1 MAEKSIEASIFAIR
15 TTAGQEKN
23 AAELIEAKVKTQ
35 NIAVLSILVPET
47 LRGYIFLEARD
58 PYTAEEAIAGIKHAK
73 SKLTGKVQFAEIE
86 KYLESKPVIDEL
98 GIGDIVEITG
108 GPFKSMKAQVTKINK
123 VRQEATLE
131 LLEAT
136 FTLPITV
143 NADYLKP
150 IKKATRTQVPRS
162 VENE

>member
-1 MAEKSIEASIFAIR
+1 MEEKSIKTSIFAIR

-47 LRGYIFLEARD
+47 LRGYIFLEALN
-58 PYTAEEAIAGIKHAK
+58 PYTAEEAITGVRHAK
-73 SKLTGKVQFAEIE
+73 SKLTGKIQFAEIE

-98 GIGDIVEITG
+98 GVGDIVEITG
-108 GPFKSMKAQVTKINK
+108 GPFKGMKAKVTKINK
-123 VRQEATLE
+123 VREEATLE

-150 IKKATRTQVPRS
+150 IKKA
-162 VENE
+162 EIA